1 MRSPWPFFERVFSS
15 SLSSA
20 SLFALVVRAR
30 IKGSDANLS
39 RNDFAIAT
47 MFSRKRATGGPTSE
61 TNGASH

>member
-1 MRSPWPFFERVFSS
+1 MAFFREGVSS

-20 SLFALVVRAR
+20 SFFALVVRAR
-30 IKGSDANLS
+30 IKGSDVILS

-47 MFSRKRATGGPTSE
+47 MFSRKGPTGRATSE